1 MIARALKQIQMASL
15 ADSRMNM
22 ILLSAHGLDEED
34 GDLDLGYELK
44 VEEAPKEEAE
54 DVDDPNKASEVSVD
68 LLKNTPLLWAA
79 REGHLGV
86 IWPLL
91 QDGYSPNDTDKLE
104 NNALHLAAAHGDLK
118 ILKVLIDDG
127 GNANVVNHYKN
138 LPIDLAKSKEAHH
151 MLASAMAAGASMTE
165 KDVLE
170 KHERNMR
177 HVSIPM

>member
-1 MIARALKQIQMASL
+1 
-15 ADSRMNM
+15 M
-22 ILLSAHGLDEED
+22 ILLSPNGLDEED

-44 VEEAPKEEAE
+44 VEEATKEEAE

-79 REGHLGV
+79 REGHLRV
-86 IWPLL
+86 IWSLL

-104 NNALHLAAAHGDLK
+104 NNALHLAAANGDLK

-177 HVSIPM
+177 HVSIVL